1 MSFEPLIIQKWIYD
15 TLRVDSTLASLLAGN
30 KAKNYQQGI
39 YAEIAPEKDA
49 VSGKMPQLPYI
60 VFSRAGSDGSDEFV
74 MCGARYLTS
83 PLFRITIWDQSNGSL
98 TYQNLKSI
106 ADRVDVLL
114 DQQAE
119 TIDGITYLSQRYDT
133 DQPFEVQSDGRVDY
147 GLSLLYKFITTI

>member
-15 TLRVDSTLASLLAGN
+15 TLSADSTLAGLLAGS

-49 VSGKMPQLPYI
+49 VSGRMPQLPYI
-60 VFSRAGSDGSDEFV
+60 VFSRAGSDSSDQFV
-74 MCGARYLTS
+74 ICGGRYLTS
-83 PLFRITIWDQSNGSL
+83 PLFRITIWDSSNGSL
-98 TYQNLKSI
+98 SYKNLKSI

>member
-15 TLRVDSTLASLLAGN
+15 TLSADSTLAGLLAGQ

-49 VSGKMPQLPYI
+49 VSQKMPQLPYI
-60 VFSRAGSDGSDEFV
+60 VFSRAGSDASDQFV
-74 MCGARYLTS
+74 ICGARYLTS
-83 PLFRITIWDQSNGSL
+83 PLFRVTIWDQSNGSL
-98 TYQNLKSI
+98 SYKNLKSI

-114 DQQAE
+114 DQQNE
-119 TIDGITYLSQRYDT
+119 TIDGISYLSQRYDT

-147 GLSLLYKFITTI
+147 GLTLLYKFNTMI

>member
-15 TLRVDSTLASLLAGN
+15 TLSADSTLAGLLAGQ

-49 VSGKMPQLPYI
+49 VSQKMPQLPYI
-60 VFSRAGSDGSDEFV
+60 VFSRAGSDASDQFV
-74 MCGARYLTS
+74 ICGARYLTS
-83 PLFRITIWDQSNGSL
+83 PLFRVTIWDQSNGSL
-98 TYQNLKSI
+98 SYKNLKSI

-114 DQQAE
+114 DQQNE
-119 TIDGITYLSQRYDT
+119 TIDGISYLSQRYDT

-147 GLSLLYKFITTI
+147 GLTLLYKFNTII

>member
-15 TLRVDSTLASLLAGN
+15 TLSADSTLAGLLAGG

-49 VSGKMPQLPYI
+49 VSQKMPQLPYI
-60 VFSRAGSDGSDEFV
+60 VFSRAGSDASDQFV
-74 MCGARYLTS
+74 ICGARYLTS
-83 PLFRITIWDQSNGSL
+83 PLFRVTIWDQSNGSL
-98 TYQNLKSI
+98 SYKNLKSI

-114 DQQAE
+114 DQQNE
-119 TIDGITYLSQRYDT
+119 TIDGISYLSQRYDT

-147 GLSLLYKFITTI
+147 GLTLLYKFNTII

>member
-15 TLRVDSTLASLLAGN
+15 TLSADSTLASLLAVN
-30 KAKNYQQGI
+30 KAKNYQMGI
-39 YAEIAPEKDA
+39 YAEVAPEKDA
-49 VSGKMPQLPYI
+49 VSQKMPQLPYI

-83 PLFRITIWDQSNGSL
+83 PLFRITIWDSSNGSL
-98 TYQNLKSI
+98 TYKNLKSI

-119 TIDGITYLSQRYDT
+119 TIDGITYLCQRYDT

>member
-15 TLRVDSTLASLLAGN
+15 TLSADSTLAGLLAGQ

-49 VSGKMPQLPYI
+49 VSQKMPQLPYI
-60 VFSRAGSDGSDEFV
+60 VFSRAGSDASDQFV
-74 MCGARYLTS
+74 ICGARYLTS
-83 PLFRITIWDQSNGSL
+83 PLFRVTIWDQSNGSL
-98 TYQNLKSI
+98 SYKNLKSI

-114 DQQAE
+114 DQQNE
-119 TIDGITYLSQRYDT
+119 TIDGISYLSQRYDT

-147 GLSLLYKFITTI
+147 GLTLLYKFITII

>member
-1 MSFEPLIIQKWIYD
+1 MTFEPLVIQKWIYD
-15 TLRVDSTLASLLAGN
+15 TLSADSTLAGLLAGQ

-49 VSGKMPQLPYI
+49 ISQKMPQLPYI
-60 VFSRAGSDGSDEFV
+60 VFSRAGSDASDQFV

-83 PLFRITIWDQSNGSL
+83 PLFRVTIWDSSNGSL
-98 TYQNLKSI
+98 TYKNLKSI

-114 DQQAE
+114 DQQNE
-119 TIDGITYLSQRYDT
+119 TIDGISYLSQRYDT

-147 GLSLLYKFITTI
+147 GLTLLYKFNTII

>member
-1 MSFEPLIIQKWIYD
+1 MIFEPLVIQKWIYD
-15 TLRVDSTLASLLAGN
+15 TLSTDSTLAGLLAGQ

-49 VSGKMPQLPYI
+49 ISQKMPQLPYI
-60 VFSRAGSDGSDEFV
+60 VFSRAGSDSSDQFV
-74 MCGARYLTS
+74 ICGARYLTS
-83 PLFRITIWDQSNGSL
+83 PLFRVTIWDQSNGSL
-98 TYQNLKSI
+98 SYKNLKSI

-114 DQQAE
+114 DQQNE

>member
-15 TLRVDSTLASLLAGN
+15 TLKADSTLAGLLAGN

-39 YAEIAPEKDA
+39 YAEVAPEKDTI
-49 VSGKMPQLPYI
+49 SQKMPQLPYI
-60 VFSRAGSDGSDEFV
+60 VFSRAGSDSSDQFV
-74 MCGARYLTS
+74 ICGGRYLTS
-83 PLFRITIWDQSNGSL
+83 PLFRVTIWNQSNGSL
-98 TYQNLKSI
+98 TYKNLKDI

-114 DQQAE
+114 DQQKE
-119 TIDGITYLSQRYDT
+119 TVDGITYLCQRYDT

>member
-15 TLRVDSTLASLLAGN
+15 TLIADVTLNRLLAVD
-30 KAKNYQQGI
+30 KAAFYQRGI
-39 YAEIAPEKDA
+39 YSEVAPEKDP
-49 VSGKMPQLPYI
+49 VSLKMPQLPYI
-60 VFSRAGSDGSDEFV
+60 VFSRAGSDASDQFV
-74 MCGARYLTS
+74 ICGGRYLTS
-83 PLFRITIWDQSNGSL
+83 PIFRVTIWDSSNGSL
-98 TYQNLKSI
+98 TYKNLKSI

-119 TIDGITYLSQRYDT
+119 TIDGISYLCQRYDT

>member
-15 TLRVDSTLASLLAGN
+15 TLSADSTLAGLLAGA

-49 VSGKMPQLPYI
+49 VSQKMPQLPYI
-60 VFSRAGSDGSDEFV
+60 VFSRAGSDASDQFV
-74 MCGARYLTS
+74 ICGARYLTS
-83 PLFRITIWDQSNGSL
+83 PLFRVTIWDQSNGSL
-98 TYQNLKSI
+98 SYKNLKSI

-114 DQQAE
+114 DQQNE
-119 TIDGITYLSQRYDT
+119 TIDGISYLSQRYDT

-147 GLSLLYKFITTI
+147 GLTLLYKFNTII